1 MTKEEIL
8 DKLKDDQH
16 YYGDFGKQFLSNS
29 DIYSL
34 LNDPLSFRCERTVSA
49 AFLIGGYFH
58 TCILEPDKI
67 GKYRVIDA
75 SNRNTKIYKEES
87 NGELT
92 LLHHEVEKVLE
103 MRDKILSDIN
113 CKELIKDGNVEYEV
127 PGLAVLE
134 DHKWKGK
141 ADILNHT
148 KKLIVDLK
156 TTSDISQFKI
166 SADKY
171 NYDSQAYIYKNL
183 FGYDVIF
190 IAIDKKSH
198 KICIFDCSEEFYER
212 GKEKVAL
219 AIEQYKL
226 IINKSN

>member
-8 DKLKDDQH
+8 ELLKNDEH
-16 YYGDFGKQFLSNS
+16 YYGAIGKQFLSNS

-34 LNDPLSFRCERTVSA
+34 LNDPLSFRCDRSISS

-58 TCILEPDKI
+58 TCILEPEKIDKY
-67 GKYRVIDA
+67 KVIDA
-75 SNRNTKIYKEES
+75 TNRNTKVYKEES

-92 LLHHEVEKVLE
+92 LLQHEVDKVLQ
-103 MRDKILSDIN
+103 MRDKILLNID
-113 CKELIKDGNVEYEV
+113 CKGLIRDGDVEYEV
-127 PGLAVLE
+127 PGITELE
-134 DHKWKGK
+134 GYKWKGK

-156 TTSDISQFKI
+156 TTADISQFKL

-198 KICIFDCSEEFYER
+198 EMCIFDCSEEFYER
-212 GKEKVAL
+212 GKEKVKLAL
-219 AIEQYKL
+219 EEYKS
-226 IINKSN
+226 IVINK